1 MSKRKYVKLDQREH
15 VLKRPGM
22 YVGSL
27 EPDDVTL
34 WVHEGGKMKKSKI
47 EYTSGLYKI
56 FDEVL
61 VNALDH
67 VVRVKSDDA
76 RDDCKRVK
84 EIRVNIDD
92 DGMITV
98 YNDGDGIDIEFD
110 AENKMYNPEL
120 IFGNLLTSS
129 NYDDTEEKIIGGQN
143 GLGSKCCNIFSK
155 SFYVETVDHRRK
167 KIYKQMFEDNMQVTS
182 PPTIER
188 YTKYP
193 YTKIVFQPDY
203 SKFKATNLTADMRNL
218 FVKRVHDVCALTDP
232 GIKVFFNE
240 EKIDIKS
247 FEKYVDL
254 YITESKQEN
263 PRAFDL
269 TNGRIQVAAAFSD
282 DGFNQVSFVNGVCTQ
297 KGGTHVEAV
306 VNQIAKKLIEL
317 VQKRKKI
324 KLKPQHIKDH
334 LFLFLNS
341 TIVNPT
347 FDSQT
352 KDTLTTPPAKFGTK
366 VNIDA
371 KFIEK
376 LYKSGIVEKAISLT
390 TIDEDKNAKKTDGK
404 KKNSIRVN
412 KLDDANHAGTAKSQS
427 CYLILTEGDSAK
439 SMAVSGLSEVGRDKY
454 GVFPLKGKV
463 MNVKDMSSKRVSEND
478 EISNLK
484 KILGL
489 ESGKVY
495 KDTSDLRYG
504 HIILMTDSDV
514 DGSHIKG
521 LIFNL
526 FHTLWPSLLKVEGF
540 ISSIMT
546 PIMKVSKGNKAQKFY
561 NLTEYENWKSSVTSP
576 GTWTMKYYKG
586 LGTSTAKEAKEYFRE
601 MNTLQYDYEPEQTDA
616 RLELAFN
623 KSKADDRKIWIGNYD
638 RNEIISYDKETCNRV
653 GYSTFVDKDLIHF
666 STYNLERAIPSVCDG
681 FKKSIRKIMFC
692 CFKRKLVNE
701 IKVAQLS
708 GYISE
713 HGAYHHGEAS
723 LQDAIVG
730 LAQDFVGS
738 NNINLLMPNGQFG
751 TRITSKDNASPRYI
765 FTCLNPMTKYI
776 FREEDLP
783 VLNYLDEDGLSIE
796 PEHYMPVIPTILVN
810 GACGI
815 ATGYSTN
822 VPCYNPDDIIGNLE
836 RMLSGEDPT
845 HMKPWYKNHK
855 GEISESFSKGLFN
868 KISKNKVEITELPV
882 QTWTQDYKAFLDDY
896 IDKHPKILKDYE
908 SHYTEKEVKF
918 TLIFHSAEA
927 LESKMGVT
935 ADGTSNFEKEFKL
948 ISPRAV
954 STNNMH
960 LFDRDGK
967 IKKYKNVQE
976 ILGDFYVARL
986 ECYDLRRK
994 QRLSALEKEVAFL
1007 DSRIKFILSV
1017 IDGDLKILDCK
1028 HDEIINYLSNNQY
1041 VKHEGKFDY
1050 LIKMPIQNLTHEKK
1064 VELLKELDK
1073 KEVEYN
1079 RYKAMTSKELW
1090 KNDLDELKKEL
1101 KKM

>member
-84 EIRVNIDD
+84 EIRVNIDG

-98 YNDGDGIDIEFD
+98 YNDGDGIDIEYD
-110 AENKMYNPEL
+110 AENQMYNPEL

-167 KIYKQMFEDNMQVTS
+167 KIYKQMFEDNMLVTS

-188 YTKYP
+188 YAKYP
-193 YTKIVFQPDY
+193 YTKIVFKPDY

-232 GIKVFFNE
+232 GVKVFFNE
-240 EKIDIKS
+240 EKIDIKC

-269 TNGRIQVAAAFSD
+269 TNDRIQVAAAFSD

-390 TIDEDKNAKKTDGK
+390 SIDEDKNAKKTDGK

-463 MNVKDMSSKRVSEND
+463 MNVKDMSSKRISEND

-546 PIMKVSKGNKAQKFY
+546 PIMKVSKGTRTHKFY

-576 GTWTMKYYKG
+576 GSWTMKYYKG

-601 MNTLQYDYEPEQTDA
+601 MNTMQYDYEAEQTDA

-623 KSKADDRKIWIGNYD
+623 KSKADERKIWIGNYD
-638 RNEIISYDKETCNRV
+638 RDEIISYDKEKCNRV

-765 FTCLNPMTKYI
+765 FTCLNPITKYI
-776 FREEDLP
+776 FREEDSQ
-783 VLNYLDEDGLSIE
+783 VLNYLEEDGLSIE
-796 PEHYMPVIPTILVN
+796 PEYYMPVIPTILVN

-822 VPCYNPDDIIGNLE
+822 VPCYNPDDIIGNIE
-836 RMLSGEDPT
+836 RMLSGEDPI
-845 HMKPWYKNHK
+845 HMNPWYKHHK
-855 GEISESFSKGLFN
+855 GEISETFSKGLFN

-882 QTWTQDYKAFLDDY
+882 QTWTQDYKSFLDDY

-918 TLIFHSAEA
+918 ILIFHSAEA
-927 LESKMGVT
+927 LDSKMGVT
-935 ADGTSNFEKEFKL
+935 ADGMSSFEKEFKL

-960 LFDRDGK
+960 LFDREGK

-976 ILGDFYVARL
+976 ILEDFYVARL

-1028 HDEIINYLSNNQY
+1028 NDDIIKYLTENQF
-1041 VKHEGKFDY
+1041 VEHEGKFDY
-1050 LIKMPIQNLTHEKK
+1050 LIRMPIQNLTLEKK
-1064 VELLKELDK
+1064 NELLKELDK

-1079 RYKAMTSKELW
+1079 RYKAMTSKQLW

-1101 KKM
+1101 KKL